1 MKRGGAGLFF
11 YPLLFVSLLLVFP
24 DPPRADDLID
34 TLKSLGRMLK
44 TPDRKKQKAAA
55 SSAELVGTWRID
67 AAGYAGRLVLEK
79 TDAGF
84 KGRVWFDAH
93 QVWEELHDVRL
104 EGATLSF
111 LRPGPNQHYTGILS
125 GNEARGTFDGSAPWS
140 MVRSTQS
147 PAQDVANRNNMD
159 WLGREWRVREFASD
173 GSYCDGVWTRL
184 GASARFSGEWQCS
197 WGARVTD
204 TLRVQPVDGDQ
215 VTVTRESLGENYRG
229 TLSRDGNSITG
240 TTWGPGSRWTAR
252 IHQTADRPVPAE
264 ARAVTGE
271 WRWTCCR
278 GGHQGTFIIT
288 EHTPDGKIHGHFG
301 DSPADNATPFEGAIV
316 DGRIQFTRH
325 LRIDDRPETQYWQ
338 AGLHA
343 SGDLLETVDGRWSG
357 FAAGSDNTDFQARRV
372 GGGLTKP
379 TAPRQDAAVTPPKQA
394 IPTAESQPIIAPV
407 AALDPGK
414 PLNPQAEPLQLG
426 ANESFQSL
434 AGVGDM
440 ADAALMAEGMKLLLG
455 EAQSTVTVAR
465 RAAPYY
471 LYPSPA
477 VRDQLAKLRPV
488 WVESVGLKGAI
499 AASASAF
506 DAAWEEVTVAA
517 ALESEQGTRAA
528 LALAAQ
534 HKAELDALQAR
545 LVEVAKAAKQQ
556 GEPQDP
562 LVELKRLRGEHARQ
576 MAATHKALTGRPLA
590 ASGGQGVYRL
600 VDVKNGRG
608 DEYVQV
614 SRHGETI
621 KSAKVVR
628 DPSQPHHVK
637 ECELTAPMVIRP
649 EAPTT
654 VQVKLTLITNPK
666 AFYMHFGESLNCV
679 LALKYGAGNPPWHDW
694 RLAKTWAVDPFLD
707 DKRGRDIKTLRHAQE
722 SGTFSLPN
730 RQRLLLDIANKR
742 RPSWTVPLKDQE
754 AIRKVGSDKNELL
767 PAEVPTKEYDLIAL
781 YDHRNAADMKVLAED
796 SKRAYIQLSGSEF
809 NTVLTYEWS
818 DDGAAAEEVSGD
830 PTDAEK
836 RQRIAEIDA
845 NVAII
850 RHNVRRDREDLAR
863 ESNPGRRVLLEFRI
877 LHGESDA
884 LAEQD
889 LKQSLLTGQHVHTR
903 SPFDEH
909 VRGQFIENI
918 RRDQMRMEEFQRGS
932 ASLQRLAALL
942 PADDADQARAFI
954 ARQVGAADIARLD
967 VAKLRRVADI
977 LFNQVQAK
985 AQLDAAR
992 GEEEAA
998 QVGLDMAMRAKA
1010 AADGGMMMTSLVAGP
1025 WLNVAYQGATGAWDG
1040 GFVEGI
1046 NRAASTYSMPTFLA
1060 AQAYQGYQAG
1070 GWRGAAENVAISYV
1084 TGKAIQYGLT
1094 KSITAASRLFKPT
1107 SQEAF
1112 DLARHRQARERGES
1126 LVKDFQRTETEV
1138 IRLRAALSRGES
1150 GAEAKLRQLLQTR
1163 EAKAAVIHENMHA
1176 KSFLKYKGDY
1186 HTQKVFNDD
1195 LGQIHERVQ
1204 QRFHENMQGKGWM
1217 RTPLKEFRNASS
1229 AGTVGLDYDI
1239 GMDEKAVGALMKF
1252 GKPATLHDWQ
1262 KDAQVVWNQSYKTVT
1277 GRGAQR
1283 SWETV
1288 TTSIHPE
1295 AYKDVA
1301 LLSGNPAAVSKLWA
1315 QQSADVT
1322 RYKNWH
1328 MMNDPGMQIYEK
1340 LQEISRGSA
1349 KDMATKMLPLLG
1361 KAANAGGP
1369 GAQAMRQTNQHWRKV
1384 YGILDKFGKGDMDP
1398 VTASRQIRELTGGKS
1413 IAEVTEDMAALFE
1426 GLAKRSGSATH

>member
-1 MKRGGAGLFF
+1 MKHGGAGLFF
-11 YPLLFVSLLLVFP
+11 YPLLFLSLLLVQP
-24 DPPRADDLID
+24 APPRADDLFD
-34 TLKSLGRMLK
+34 ALKSLERLLK
-44 TPDRKKQKAAA
+44 KPDRKKRKEAAPV
-55 SSAELVGTWRID
+55 LVDVAGVWRIN
-67 AAGYAGRLVLEK
+67 AAGYAGQLVMENTGGGLV
-79 TDAGF
+79 
-84 KGRVWFDAH
+84 GRVWFDAH
-93 QVWEELHDVRL
+93 QVWEELRDVRL

-140 MVRSTQS
+140 MTRAAPAQPGMAEVGRRPVRESDPGASPPPRQTAPAPEES
-147 PAQDVANRNNMD
+147 PA
-159 WLGREWRVREFASD
+159 
-173 GSYCDGVWTRL
+173 
-184 GASARFSGEWQCS
+184 
-197 WGARVTD
+197 
-204 TLRVQPVDGDQ
+204 
-215 VTVTRESLGENYRG
+215 
-229 TLSRDGNSITG
+229 
-240 TTWGPGSRWTAR
+240 
-252 IHQTADRPVPAE
+252 
-264 ARAVTGE
+264 
-271 WRWTCCR
+271 
-278 GGHQGTFIIT
+278 
-288 EHTPDGKIHGHFG
+288 
-301 DSPADNATPFEGAIV
+301 
-316 DGRIQFTRH
+316 
-325 LRIDDRPETQYWQ
+325 
-338 AGLHA
+338 
-343 SGDLLETVDGRWSG
+343 
-357 FAAGSDNTDFQARRV
+357 
-372 GGGLTKP
+372 
-379 TAPRQDAAVTPPKQA
+379 TPP
-394 IPTAESQPIIAPV
+394 IVLPV
-407 AALDPGK
+407 ADLEPGK
-414 PLNPQAEPLQLG
+414 ALAADAVPLRLEAGEL
-426 ANESFQSL
+426 FQSI

-455 EAQSTVTVAR
+455 ETQSTVTVAR

-545 LVEVAKAAKQQ
+545 LVEVASLAKKA
-556 GEPQDP
+556 GEPRNPIDEYKQLLATYRLHLKATGIAAGVNLESAAANRGWGYKLIKQESLHATPYRQDGEEAVWSLFEP
-562 LVELKRLRGEHARQ
+562 ADIWNRTDRRTTIRWRVPQVIWPDALTEFHIQGSISGDTGVRASIRTTLGREPVAQTSTIIAGLRMTNGDTSLSGPNVREDRFSIAFPDVNRLAAELKQRGQ
-576 MAATHKALTGRPLA
+576 T
-590 ASGGQGVYRL
+590 
-600 VDVKNGRG
+600 
-608 DEYVQV
+608 
-614 SRHGETI
+614 
-621 KSAKVVR
+621 
-628 DPSQPHHVK
+628 
-637 ECELTAPMVIRP
+637 
-649 EAPTT
+649 
-654 VQVKLTLITNPK
+654 
-666 AFYMHFGESLNCV
+666 
-679 LALKYGAGNPPWHDW
+679 
-694 RLAKTWAVDPFLD
+694 
-707 DKRGRDIKTLRHAQE
+707 RHALNVRNQGLIYGQVVSHNGVEYNPGVPSALAIEPME
-722 SGTFSLPN
+722 SSYSLARSDSDRSLP
-730 RQRLLLDIANKR
+730 RYISVEVMLD
-742 RPSWTVPLKDQE
+742 
-754 AIRKVGSDKNELL
+754 NET
-767 PAEVPTKEYDLIAL
+767 AK
-781 YDHRNAADMKVLAED
+781 LA
-796 SKRAYIQLSGSEF
+796 RY
-809 NTVLTYEWS
+809 TYLWS
-818 DDGAAAEEVSGD
+818 DDCSALPAPVAEPRDD

-863 ESNPGRRVLLEFRI
+863 ESNPGRRALLEFRI